1 MFANRHRSILVLL
14 PALLLSACALLP
26 PAATDSPPARSI
38 AAQPAVQAAVTAHPL
53 ATGAALAMLD
63 RGGAPVDAAIAAQ
76 MVLGLVEPQSSGVG
90 GGSLIMHWD
99 ASTGKLDSYDGLA
112 AAPAR
117 VTAALTID
125 VDGSALKSEGVQRGG
140 RSVGVPGTLAA
151 LKLAHERHGRLAW
164 DELFLPAIE
173 LAESGFPLPPYMHT
187 ILSSPTA
194 AADHADLLPLYFGRD
209 GKVLPAGTRVTN
221 SAYAATMRQIAAR
234 GPARWWQD
242 GAARELVAAAQR
254 GVRPTLITEADVLGY
269 RAVVRD
275 PLCAPF
281 LVYSVCVMAP
291 PSFGGVV
298 VLQLLQMLE
307 ARPWQG
313 GAAQRFDFDDP
324 AFVHFYAEAG
334 RLAQAD
340 RLSYVGD
347 PGFVPVPAD
356 ALVAAGYVRER
367 AGLIDGSRMSPEVAA
382 GNPLRK
388 AASAMPF
395 APLESAAADATSQ
408 LAVTD
413 RLGNALSMTTTNN
426 LNFGSRLMFNGVVL
440 NNALTNF
447 SAAPRAG
454 QAGPN
459 RMQGG
464 KRPVTSM
471 APLIVFDRAGK
482 PVVIGG
488 SAGGG
493 QIVDYISASL
503 VEMLAN
509 RRTPAEALARGHV
522 STAVRGKLQLEQGTG
537 AAAQTAA
544 LAARGHTVEVV
555 PMISGLGFLMR
566 HNGGWLGAA
575 DPRRDGIAQGR

>member
-1 MFANRHRSILVLL
+1 VVTHTGWVGIGLDFTIGFLARCL
-14 PALLLSACALLP
+14 
-26 PAATDSPPARSI
+26 TDVIS
-38 AAQPAVQAAVTAHPL
+38 
-53 ATGAALAMLD
+53 
-63 RGGAPVDAAIAAQ
+63 
-76 MVLGLVEPQSSGVG
+76 
-90 GGSLIMHWD
+90 
-99 ASTGKLDSYDGLA
+99 
-112 AAPAR
+112 
-117 VTAALTID
+117 
-125 VDGSALKSEGVQRGG
+125 
-140 RSVGVPGTLAA
+140 
-151 LKLAHERHGRLAW
+151 
-164 DELFLPAIE
+164 
-173 LAESGFPLPPYMHT
+173 
-187 ILSSPTA
+187 
-194 AADHADLLPLYFGRD
+194 
-209 GKVLPAGTRVTN
+209 N
-221 SAYAATMRQIAAR
+221 S
-234 GPARWWQD
+234 W
-242 GAARELVAAAQR
+242 
-254 GVRPTLITEADVLGY
+254 
-269 RAVVRD
+269 
-275 PLCAPF
+275 
-281 LVYSVCVMAP
+281 
-291 PSFGGVV
+291 
-298 VLQLLQMLE
+298 
-307 ARPWQG
+307 
-313 GAAQRFDFDDP
+313 
-324 AFVHFYAEAG
+324 EAG

-340 RLSYVGD
+340 RLSHVGD
-347 PGFVPVPAD
+347 PGFVTVPVD
-356 ALVAAGYVRER
+356 ALVAAAYVRDR
-367 AGLIDGSRMSPEVAA
+367 ARLIDGSRMSPEVAA

-440 NNALTNF
+440 NNGLTNF

-509 RRTPAEALARGHV
+509 QRTPAEALARGHV
-522 STAVRGKLQLEQGTG
+522 STAVRGKLQLEQGTS
-537 AAAQTAA
+537 AAAQAAA
-544 LAARGHTVEVV
+544 LTARGHTVEVV

-566 HNGGWLGAA
+566 HDGGWLGAA